1 MANVGKH
8 VEHSLNPL
16 VFVFHRNY
24 SIMKMIII
32 IQITF
37 HGRTEK
43 EEYALLFFV
52 GVHGEWPR
60 SLLNVRCKCEFVR
73 NRVNSNVK

>member
-1 MANVGKH
+1 
-8 VEHSLNPL
+8 
-16 VFVFHRNY
+16 
-24 SIMKMIII
+24 MKMIII